1 MVRIIPTPKKT
12 EIDENVLCRIKC
24 AVYTQKEEWK
34 IFCERFSIDFSLMNH
49 GVKPTFEKGGIELI
63 YNPDIGKESYRLD
76 CTESGI
82 IAEASCEEG
91 LCYALSSLL
100 HYLCVND
107 DDYVCRNY
115 KSDSF
120 EYFKASI
127 EDYPDKGY
135 RAMMIDLAREWHPFR
150 TLFKYIDVC
159 FMYKIKYLHLHFAD
173 AQGYTFP
180 SKAFPKLS
188 EEGKYYTP
196 QQLDELKNYARL
208 RGVVI
213 VPEFECP
220 GHAYTLVE
228 AYPEIFGNIY
238 DENLPD
244 DNPSE
249 QGDPLPPNFILCAG
263 SEKCFEGTKILI
275 KEMCDMF
282 PDSPYINIGGDE
294 ACIKMWNK
302 CSCCREYMKENGISD
317 IYELYSEYIGRV
329 ADYVLSI
336 GKTPI
341 VWEGFPRKGV
351 SRIPKET
358 IVLAWEYYYNIA
370 PDLIEDGFRIINAS
384 PTPLYTVNSQN
395 NHFRPSE
402 ILKWNVHK
410 FDSSWKQSKAYGGVE
425 IEPSEQLLGAMM
437 CSWQQT
443 YEQEINYIMEN
454 SAVISERM
462 WNVEPRCSD
471 EELMEKFEDI
481 RSVTK
486 VPRLIQER

>member
-1 MVRIIPTPKKT
+1 MKLGSHVGM
-12 EIDENVLCRIKC
+12 
-24 AVYTQKEEWK
+24 
-34 IFCERFSIDFSLMNH
+34 S
-49 GVKPTFEKGGIELI
+49 
-63 YNPDIGKESYRLD
+63 GKEMLLGSAKEAKSY
-76 CTESGI
+76 G
-82 IAEASCEEG
+82 AN
-91 LCYALSSLL
+91 
-100 HYLCVND
+100 V
-107 DDYVCRNY
+107 
-115 KSDSF
+115 
-120 EYFKASI
+120 
-127 EDYPDKGY
+127 
-135 RAMMIDLAREWHPFR
+135 
-150 TLFKYIDVC
+150 
-159 FMYKIKYLHLHFAD
+159 FM
-173 AQGYTFP
+173 
-180 SKAFPKLS
+180 
-188 EEGKYYTP
+188 
-196 QQLDELKNYARL
+196 
-208 RGVVI
+208 
-213 VPEFECP
+213 
-220 GHAYTLVE
+220 AYTGAPQNTRRKDISELRIPE
-228 AYPEIFGNIY
+228 AH
-238 DENLPD
+238 
-244 DNPSE
+244 
-249 QGDPLPPNFILCAG
+249 
-263 SEKCFEGTKILI
+263 
-275 KEMCDMF
+275 
-282 PDSPYINIGGDE
+282 
-294 ACIKMWNK
+294 
-302 CSCCREYMKENGISD
+302 EYMKENGISD

-384 PTPLYTVNSQN
+384 PTPLYTVNSQK